1 MFIYG
6 EGSFK
11 ITKKQVNSQINGW
24 FRPKFRAKFKLLWRG
39 CVDRPKTPIIHGR
52 KNYLQIRN
60 THCAW
65 AKIFFHL
72 WLYGERYFYLVT
84 MLRIVKKL
92 VWLRL
97 SEILTMGLIWRKT
110 AENTKFRPIEKSN
123 NHKGFRDSGNVFM
136 RFSGLHL

>member
-1 MFIYG
+1 MSHFALK
-6 EGSFK
+6 S
-11 ITKKQVNSQINGW
+11 
-24 FRPKFRAKFKLLWRG
+24 RAFFKLLWRG
-39 CVDRPKTPIIHGR
+39 IENVPPVSAYLKRPLYMDEKIS
-52 KNYLQIRN
+52 LQIRN

-92 VWLRL
+92 VKLRL

-110 AENTKFRPIEKSN
+110 AENTKFRPIDKSN
-123 NHKGFRDSGNVFM
+123 NHKGFQDSGNVFM

>member
-1 MFIYG
+1 MSHQFPHIL
-6 EGSFK
+6 
-11 ITKKQVNSQINGW
+11 N
-24 FRPKFRAKFKLLWRG
+24 A
-39 CVDRPKTPIIHGR
+39 
-52 KNYLQIRN
+52 
-60 THCAW
+60 HCTW

-92 VWLRL
+92 VKLRL

-110 AENTKFRPIEKSN
+110 AENTKFRPIDKSN
-123 NHKGFRDSGNVFM
+123 NHKGFQDSGNVFM